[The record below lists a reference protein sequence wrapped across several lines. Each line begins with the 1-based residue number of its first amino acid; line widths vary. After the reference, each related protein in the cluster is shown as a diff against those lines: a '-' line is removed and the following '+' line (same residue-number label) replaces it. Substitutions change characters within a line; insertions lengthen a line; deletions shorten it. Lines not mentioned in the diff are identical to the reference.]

1 MRTITKVGLII
12 TGTVIVFVITAFI
25 MLMFFFSGV
34 FSGGY
39 TEDGAVKHL
48 KQVLGLNFKGGYT
61 VIDFYQQRHDSQMQI
76 SLKLSDDAF
85 KEIVTYLETVNL
97 DTETTYNKDKT
108 VRYEDGWTKGKNVR
122 FFERTKKRLK
132 IKIENDNVMDEQK
145 TENVNFYVKSHK
157 AFHEDKMFRFSAELI
172 ILYDI
177 KIIILNEYYIH
188 G

>member
-1 MRTITKVGLII
+1 MRTIIKVGLII

-25 MLMFFFSGV
+25 MLLFV
-34 FSGGY
+34 FSGAGY

-48 KQVLGLNFKGGYT
+48 KWFLGLNFKGNYT

-157 AFHEDKMFRFSAELI
+157 AFHEFEDGGLIFFSAELI

-177 KIIILNEYYIH
+177 KTIILNEH
-188 G
+188 GY